1 MQEEGMTEEASLVF
15 AAKVQVDLF
24 LGTMGWM
31 MMMVALLLK
40 QPALEELLS
49 LQHFQQRAMAASS
62 SSSLEASFQV
72 QVGCCLLTKTMDSES
87 HVK

>member
-62 SSSLEASFQV
+62 SSLEASFQV